1 MLEAVAQESE
11 GLSNAEISRKLNIP
25 KSSAS
30 YILRTLETQ
39 GYLTRDVESG
49 KYRVGLKILSLSRG
63 ALGGRDVRGIALPIM
78 RHLTHQTGLTCH
90 LAVLDGPEAVYIEKV
105 EPEGFIRMDTWVGR
119 RMRVHATS
127 VGKAIVAYIP
137 QEQLEQI
144 LRKSGMEKRTPKTIT
159 TLPRLVKELEKV
171 RTQGY
176 AVDDEENN
184 LGARCVGAPIFDER
198 GSIEASLGLSGTTQ
212 QVSPQTMPRILE
224 ALKDAARHISMGMGY
239 RPAHVGSAP
248 SRFANR
254 AEQLMRLL
262 RHCPT
267 SSPPRLHGR
276 ARQRHQNDPL
286 APLLHQRPSL
296 RALVAKPV
304 PVDLPGPQTHLSRG
318 RRSCISQLCRAIG
331 LYQEQLAL
339 AQAKKWCRTLRIRA
353 VAEHGALRWTPLYSA
368 LVQNLS
374 SQTQS

>member
-1 MLEAVAQESE
+1 MTVSSDSPSVAVERALAMLEAVAQATD

-30 YILRTLETQ
+30 YILRTLENQ
-39 GYLTRDVESG
+39 GYLTRDTESG

-63 ALGGRDVRGIALPIM
+63 ALGGCDVRGVALPIM

-137 QEQLEQI
+137 LEQLEEI

-159 TLPRLVKELEKV
+159 TQPRLLKELEKV
-171 RTQGY
+171 RAQGY

-239 RPAHVGSAP
+239 RVPQRSA
-248 SRFANR
+248 S
-254 AEQLMRLL
+254 
-262 RHCPT
+262 
-267 SSPPRLHGR
+267 
-276 ARQRHQNDPL
+276 
-286 APLLHQRPSL
+286 
-296 RALVAKPV
+296 
-304 PVDLPGPQTHLSRG
+304 
-318 RRSCISQLCRAIG
+318 
-331 LYQEQLAL
+331 
-339 AQAKKWCRTLRIRA
+339 
-353 VAEHGALRWTPLYSA
+353 GA
-368 LVQNLS
+368 
-374 SQTQS
+374 

>member
-1 MLEAVAQESE
+1 MTKTQSDSPSAAVERALAMLEAVAQVSD

-30 YILRTLETQ
+30 YILRTLENQ
-39 GYLTRDVESG
+39 GYLTRDAESG

-63 ALGGRDVRGIALPIM
+63 ALGGLDVRGVALPIM
-78 RHLTHQTGLTCH
+78 RHLTRETGLTCH

-119 RMRVHATS
+119 RMKVHATS

-137 QEQLEQI
+137 EDQLEEI

-159 TLPRLVKELEKV
+159 TLPRLLKELEKV
-171 RTQGY
+171 RTQGF

-239 RPAHVGSAP
+239 RAPHRPA
-248 SRFANR
+248 
-254 AEQLMRLL
+254 
-262 RHCPT
+262 
-267 SSPPRLHGR
+267 
-276 ARQRHQNDPL
+276 
-286 APLLHQRPSL
+286 
-296 RALVAKPV
+296 
-304 PVDLPGPQTHLSRG
+304 RG
-318 RRSCISQLCRAIG
+318 A
-331 LYQEQLAL
+331 
-339 AQAKKWCRTLRIRA
+339 
-353 VAEHGALRWTPLYSA
+353 
-368 LVQNLS
+368 
-374 SQTQS
+374 